1 MSAHLQALWAAHN
14 DAFAEERLAKRRGV
28 SGQAYAVLLA
38 ARERAW
44 TAFRDALR
52 EAFP

>member
-1 MSAHLQALWAAHN
+1 MSAHLQALWTAHHN
-14 DAFAEERLAKRRGV
+14 AFAEERLAKRRGV